1 MAERVVRLAA
11 LSISNIKNVKKGTI
25 TFQGRKK
32 RQFVFRDAEVVGIY
46 GQNGSGKTAVI
57 DALFHLKKIM
67 TGEPLLEELADY
79 MDVNAEQAEIAAD
92 FDILLKGRVLEAG
105 YKVVLHRVDG
115 RVEIEQESVSCAI
128 NIEGARTHKRVFA
141 EYRRD
146 DEGPVFTPK
155 RRLEEVTEYN
165 GGDTGELEA
174 AKKEAEKDHCSYIFG
189 KDGRKIFCREYD
201 NNFRECSAVVKA
213 LFLFALKNLL
223 IIRNAR
229 SGIISA
235 DFVWPMMYKKEKSVK
250 EMKENPAFPLL
261 EPFVLDEQRQEL
273 LDEAVLQINTVL
285 PTVLPDM
292 RIEVKE
298 CKSPVAAQQN
308 EGGRMEFVSVR
319 NHESEIPLRME
330 EGGVIKL
337 VSILNA
343 LIQVFGNPSVCLA
356 IDELDEGI
364 FEYILDELLLIF
376 KENAKGQL
384 LFTSHNLSSLKVLD
398 TDSVIFSCADFQNRY
413 MRIKDL
419 KETDDLYDAYLEAVA
434 SGGPGEGG
442 CRPVNRVIMAGEF
455 RKAGRRVRNGVPEG
469 GKNSRVD

>member
-32 RQFVFRDAEVVGIY
+32 RQFVFRDAEVLGIY

-57 DALFHLKKIM
+57 DVLFHLKKIM
-67 TGEPLLEELADY
+67 TGEPLLEELADCI
-79 MDVNAEQAEIAAD
+79 DVNAAQAEIAAD

-105 YKVVLHRVDG
+105 YKVVLRRVDG
-115 RVEIEQESVSCAI
+115 RVEIEQESISCAI

-141 EYRRD
+141 DYRRD
-146 DEGPVFTPK
+146 DEDPVFTPK
-155 RRLEEVTEYN
+155 RRLEEVAEYN
-165 GGDTGELEA
+165 GGDTGELTA
-174 AKKEAEKDHCSYIFG
+174 AKKEAERNNCSYIFG

-235 DFVWPMMYKKEKSVK
+235 DLIWPMMYKKEKSVR

-261 EPFVLDEQRQEL
+261 EPFVLDEQKQEL
-273 LDEAVLQINTVL
+273 LKEAVGQINTVL

-292 RIEVKE
+292 RIEARE
-298 CKSPVAAQQN
+298 CKAPITGQQDK
-308 EGGRMEFVSVR
+308 GCWMELVSVR
-319 NHESEIPLRME
+319 NHEWEIPLRME
-330 EGGVIKL
+330 AGGVIKL
-337 VSILNA
+337 ISILNV
-343 LIQVFGNPSVCLA
+343 LIQGFGNPSVCLA
-356 IDELDEGI
+356 IDELDAGI
-364 FEYILDELLLIF
+364 FEYMLDELLLVF

-398 TDSVIFSCADFQNRY
+398 TDSVIFSCTDLQNRY
-413 MRIKDL
+413 MRMKDL
-419 KETDDLYDAYLEAVA
+419 KETDDMYNAYLEAVA
-434 SGGPGEGG
+434 SGGPGEGS
-442 CRPVNRVIMAGEF
+442 CRPVDRVVMAGEF